1 MNKEEQSLYDTHQHT
16 VEVSRNLAKITK
28 NLIDRSTVHDLSK
41 FENPEREVFAENN
54 EKLGL
59 VEFGSEAY
67 KNLLQEV
74 KPAIDHHYAVNRH
87 HPQHHKN
94 GVEDM
99 TLCDIVEMLCD
110 WKAATARNKN
120 GNIRKSIE
128 INAEKYNIP
137 PMLRKILENTV
148 KEELA

>member
-1 MNKEEQSLYDTHQHT
+1 MNKEEKSLYDTHQHT
-16 VEVSRNLAKITK
+16 VEVAKNIAKITK
-28 NLIDRSTVHDLSK
+28 NLIDRAVFHDLSK
-41 FENPEREVFAENN
+41 FESPEREIFAENN
-54 EKLGL
+54 EKLGH
-59 VEFGSEAY
+59 VEFGGEEY
-67 KNLLQEV
+67 KKLLQEV
-74 KPAIDHHYAVNRH
+74 KPAIEHHYAINRH

-99 TLCDIVEMLCD
+99 TLCDLVEMLCD

-128 INAEKYNIP
+128 INAEKYAIP

-148 KEELA
+148 KEELD